1 MVKPP
6 HNPIMRNW
14 VAKIR
19 EEGGTGPSGFVK
31 AAKTP
36 MTKEPITLIARMPQ
50 GKVSPNCLEM
60 RMDSQKRSMLPKAP
74 PKPTQKYASMSN
86 PTKSGPGRQSTI
98 AMALSF
104 NQTNG
109 MPGNAQTLRL
119 ENLLH
124 QAVKSPFKPV
134 AQFFGGQPKDQS
146 KQAKNG
152 RRSGSFGLAQTEAQ
166 REFRQLQ

>member
-1 MVKPP
+1 MSRLKEENVVKPP

-74 PKPTQKYASMSN
+74 PNPTQKYASMSN
-86 PTKSGPGRQSTI
+86 PTKSGLGRQSTI
-98 AMALSF
+98 AMELSF
-104 NQTNG
+104 NQTDG
-109 MPGNAQTLRL
+109 MARHAQTWRHD
-119 ENLLH
+119 NLLH
-124 QAVKSPFKPV
+124 QTAKKLFQPGVW
-134 AQFFGGQPKDQS
+134 FFRGAIS
-146 KQAKNG
+146 
-152 RRSGSFGLAQTEAQ
+152 S
-166 REFRQLQ
+166 

>member
-74 PKPTQKYASMSN
+74 PNPTQKYASMSN

-98 AMALSF
+98 KMALSS
-104 NQTNG
+104 NQTNR
-109 MPGNAQTLRL
+109 MPRYAQTLRND
-119 ENLLH
+119 NLLY
-124 QAVKSPFKPV
+124 QDAKSPF
-134 AQFFGGQPKDQS
+134 QP
-146 KQAKNG
+146 G
-152 RRSGSFGLAQTEAQ
+152 SGFSGATSIEYLLSRKYAGNPAPFPTRHPE
-166 REFRQLQ
+166 